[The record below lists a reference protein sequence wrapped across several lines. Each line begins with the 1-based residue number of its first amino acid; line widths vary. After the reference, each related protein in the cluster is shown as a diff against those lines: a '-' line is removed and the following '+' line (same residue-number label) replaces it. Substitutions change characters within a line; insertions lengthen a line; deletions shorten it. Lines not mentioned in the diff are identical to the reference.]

1 MQTRALVEGVWKVEA
16 TRIVATVA
24 RMVRDVGVAEEIAQ
38 DCLVTA
44 LEQWPVKGPP
54 DNPAAWLMTTARN
67 RAVDRIRRDQR
78 LAANLAE
85 LGHRLPGESDLEVE
99 PDQIEDDVLRLVFVA
114 CHPVLAAQSRVALAL
129 RLLGGLRAA
138 EIARAFLVPEATV
151 AQRISRAKRTLA
163 DKQVPFEVPTGADR
177 PQRLTSV
184 LEVIYLIFNEGYSAS
199 AGDDLLRPALCQ
211 DALHLGRSLA
221 ALMPDEPEVHGLT
234 ALMELQASRLRAR
247 TGPNGEAVVLGEQ
260 NRARWDQLLI
270 RRGLAALEKA
280 QALGGSFGPYTLQAA
295 IAAAHARARTPEETD
310 WKRIAALYQVLFT
323 VLPSPV
329 VALNRAVAFGMAFGP
344 QAGLDAVDV
353 LAEADEPAMRNY
365 HLLPGVRADLL
376 ARLGRTEEA
385 RAEFERAAAL
395 SSNRRE
401 REALLGRLREL
412 A

>member
-1 MQTRALVEGVWKVEA
+1 MVEGVWKVEA